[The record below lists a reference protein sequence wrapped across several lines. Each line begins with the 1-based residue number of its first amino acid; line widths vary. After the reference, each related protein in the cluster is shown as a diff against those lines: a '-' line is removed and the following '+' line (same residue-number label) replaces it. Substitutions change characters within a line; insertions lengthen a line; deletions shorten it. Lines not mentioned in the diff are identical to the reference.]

1 MTQLVLKPGQR
12 VRIRQTIERR
22 EGAWSGETTGTI
34 VAIDD
39 EPTESWYAHSR
50 DQKLWLRR
58 LRLRKDDGELT
69 TLTLDR
75 HTDVTVLGH
84 DAAG

>member
-1 MTQLVLKPGQR
+1 MTQIELKAGQR

-22 EGAWSGETTGTI
+22 EGLWTSETVGT
-34 VAIDD
+34 VLSVDA
-39 EPTESWYAHSR
+39 EKTESWFAHSQ
-50 DQKLWLRR
+50 DNKLWLRR

-75 HTDVTVLGH
+75 HSEVQVLE
-84 DAAG
+84 

>member
-1 MTQLVLKPGQR
+1 MTQIELKAGQR

-22 EGAWSGETTGTI
+22 EGPWTCETVGT
-34 VAIDD
+34 VLSV
-39 EPTESWYAHSR
+39 EPEKTESWFAHAQ
-50 DQKLWLRR
+50 DNKLWLRR

-75 HTDVTVLGH
+75 HSEVEVLE
-84 DAAG
+84 